1 MYDPDFGKL
10 SPTRHNG
17 AVVQPP
23 EGRVGSLKQPLVRR
37 APTRPGK
44 RAGLQAQAQLRPCQG
59 HSEAVEHFPKS
70 SNAGFIT
77 SVTRLGDGEPDFWVQ

>member
-23 EGRVGSLKQPLVRR
+23 GGQSWLPQAAIGQEGANQAGPEGWPASSSP
-37 APTRPGK
+37 AATMPGPF
-44 RAGLQAQAQLRPCQG
+44 RSR
-59 HSEAVEHFPKS
+59 
-70 SNAGFIT
+70 
-77 SVTRLGDGEPDFWVQ
+77 